1 MTMHKLEAFVG
12 NTQSTIGIYSTM
24 EEAEQAAMDYTNSE
38 ECDFYT
44 VLDITEIDL
53 QDEYPSLSELVDGP
67 VDILRDGQTI
77 ATVDSPNAAFVWLSK
92 TGFYCSVSWML
103 KHEGY
108 SCRKV

>member
-53 QDEYPSLSELVDGP
+53 QD
-67 VDILRDGQTI
+67 
-77 ATVDSPNAAFVWLSK
+77 
-92 TGFYCSVSWML
+92 
-103 KHEGY
+103 
-108 SCRKV
+108 

>member
-1 MTMHKLEAFVG
+1 MNKDNNNGVSMTMHKLEAFIG

-53 QDEYPSLSELVDGP
+53 Q
-67 VDILRDGQTI
+67 
-77 ATVDSPNAAFVWLSK
+77 N
-92 TGFYCSVSWML
+92 
-103 KHEGY
+103 
-108 SCRKV
+108 